1 MKIRFVCVGKLGNVH
16 LKALAEDY
24 RKRLD
29 RMFDIE
35 IVEVK
40 DSDDRD
46 GAARL
51 AKEAERIRA
60 AAEPLSECALWD
72 ERGEAMDSPGFGKFI
87 AKLENQ
93 SAKRLTLII
102 GSSHGVSD
110 DLKAR
115 IPRKLRL
122 SSFTL
127 THEWARV
134 IALEQLYRARCIQK
148 NIPYHH

>member
-1 MKIRFVCVGKLGNVH
+1 MKIRFVCVGKLGNAH

-29 RMFDIE
+29 RMFDME

-51 AKEAERIRA
+51 AKEAERIRI

-110 DLKAR
+110 ALKAQ
-115 IPRKLRL
+115 IPRKLQL

>member
-1 MKIRFVCVGKLGNVH
+1 MKIRFVCVGKIGNVH
-16 LKALAEDY
+16 LKALADDY
-24 RKRLD
+24 RKRLE
-29 RMFDIE
+29 RLFDLE

-51 AKEAERIRA
+51 AKEADRIRA

-72 ERGEAMDSPGFGKFI
+72 ERGDALDSPGFGNLI
-87 AKLENQ
+87 TKLENG

-102 GSSHGVSD
+102 GSSHGVADS
-110 DLKAR
+110 LKAG
-115 IPRKLRL
+115 IPRKLQL
-122 SSFTL
+122 SRFTL

-134 IALEQLYRARCIQK
+134 LALEQLYRARCIQK
-148 NIPYHH
+148 NLPYHH